1 MWISGIYK
9 LYERVKIT
17 ISINKA
23 HSSGTH
29 KYMLFNVQVQEILE
43 RVVSIEAKDEDEAIA
58 KVETMYKDEEI
69 VLDADDCNWPEF
81 SIFKQ

>member
-1 MWISGIYK
+1 
-9 LYERVKIT
+9 
-17 ISINKA
+17 
-23 HSSGTH
+23 
-29 KYMLFNVQVQEILE
+29 MLFNVQVQEILE